1 MIDAMR
7 HNMLQHITEQLKTQK
22 KLKINKLPNQATSSP
37 VTGRKRKESDFHER
51 NAGTKKPRGE
61 ENTDSIFSLL

>member
-22 KLKINKLPNQATSSP
+22 KEKINKPPSQATSSS
-37 VTGRKRKESDFHER
+37 VTGRKIKESDFHER
-51 NAGTKKPRGE
+51 NPGTKKPRGE
-61 ENTDSIFSLL
+61 ENTHFIFSLL